1 MRTTLT
7 LEPDIIRLIEEEVHR
22 RRSTFKDVVNDAIRR
37 GLAPKNVTSRRPK
50 VRVESHDARL
60 NPGLDPG
67 SLNRLADELEDEA
80 VVAKARARRKA
91 R

>member
-1 MRTTLT
+1 
-7 LEPDIIRLIEEEVHR
+7 
-22 RRSTFKDVVNDAIRR
+22 
-37 GLAPKNVTSRRPK
+37 

-60 NPGLDPG
+60 NPGFDPG